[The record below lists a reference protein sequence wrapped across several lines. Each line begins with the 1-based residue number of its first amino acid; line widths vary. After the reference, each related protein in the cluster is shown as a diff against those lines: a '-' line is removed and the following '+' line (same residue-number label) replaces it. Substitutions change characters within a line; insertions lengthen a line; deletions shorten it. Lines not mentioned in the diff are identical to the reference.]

1 MTEINPVEFGK
12 MKQQIEQLQK
22 GQDELRKDMKEMLA
36 LAERSKGGFW
46 MGMGIASFIGGLV
59 SVIIQ
64 IGRAHV

>member
-1 MTEINPVEFGK
+1 MTDINPVEFGK

-46 MGMGIASFIGGLV
+46 MGMAIASFIGGLV
-59 SVIIQ
+59 SIFIKNWMQ
-64 IGRAHV
+64 